1 MIGWYKGWGYGGDWE
16 WGGGWG
22 DGVGRVSWEFWEL
35 KTLRIPQK
43 DQLKLQVIHFP

>member
-16 WGGGWG
+16 WCGGWG
-22 DGVGRVSWEFWEL
+22 DGVGWVSWEFWEL
-35 KTLRIPQK
+35 KTLRIPKK